1 MTAATILTLAPAP
14 AGPATRPVPE
24 YTAPYAS
31 APLGSLRT
39 RGGADVHIHRDSDG
53 SLSSDCTGCGEY
65 AWTLRLTTEFA
76 QEHAASC
83 HRPPRLIAA

>member
-1 MTAATILTLAPAP
+1 MTATILTLAPAP
-14 AGPATRPVPE
+14 AGPATKPVPE
-24 YTAPYAS
+24 YTAPYA
-31 APLGSLRT
+31 PTFMDSLRT
-39 RGGADVHIHRDSDG
+39 RGGADVHIHRDSDD
-53 SLSSDCTGCGEY
+53 SLSSECTGCGEY